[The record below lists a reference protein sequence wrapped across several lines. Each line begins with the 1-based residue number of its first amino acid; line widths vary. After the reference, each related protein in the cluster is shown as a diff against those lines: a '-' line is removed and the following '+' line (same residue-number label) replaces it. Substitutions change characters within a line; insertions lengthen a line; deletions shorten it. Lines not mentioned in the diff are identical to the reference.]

1 MKSMKTILFCFFFMI
16 ACTTI
21 AQDSPEIKEERV
33 FAGKALY
40 GFMNGGADL
49 YYEYG
54 FEQLITRDLTFM
66 DEEFTIDIYQMEN
79 SEMAF
84 GIYSILTYK
93 CERADE
99 LGSFDCQSKYQLQTV
114 SGNNYISLVFHSGSE
129 KAKEAAG
136 KLLRFYAPETNDDF
150 INIPQQLSFLPKPI
164 SGIVKLLKGQLSV
177 NNKYPEFSPLVDGM
191 ENYSIWLAEKEGCA
205 LFILSNKE
213 DCILLKS
220 KMSASQ
226 IRETGEVFV
235 LMDLE

>member
-1 MKSMKTILFCFFFMI
+1 MRTILFCFILMI
-16 ACTTI
+16 VCAAT

-33 FAGKALY
+33 FTGKALY

-49 YYEYG
+49 YYEYK

-66 DEEFTIDIYQMEN
+66 NEEFTVDIYQMEN

-164 SGIVKLLKGQLSV
+164 SGTVKLLKGVLAV
-177 NNKYPEFSPLVDGM
+177 NNKYPEFTPLVSGM

-205 LFILSNKE
+205 LFMFSNKE
-213 DCILLKS
+213 DCELIKS
-220 KMSASQ
+220 KIPASQ
-226 IRETGEVFV
+226 IREVGELFV
-235 LMDLE
+235 LMNLE